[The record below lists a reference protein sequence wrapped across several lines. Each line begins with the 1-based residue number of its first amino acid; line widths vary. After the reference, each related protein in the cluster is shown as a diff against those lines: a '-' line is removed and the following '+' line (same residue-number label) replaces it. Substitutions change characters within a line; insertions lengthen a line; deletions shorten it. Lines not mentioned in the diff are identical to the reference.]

1 MATKRNIIIDA
12 KRIILN
18 KIRLS
23 GTSLIMMVCFS
34 TMSFGQIDSQKMNIQ
49 DTTSNELLF
58 GFVNE
63 YINAINLYAKNNYP
77 AREQLNIAGNFFLQK
92 GEGNVVFDF
101 PGIKPVESFLI
112 GNYLTQMKLE
122 SIILKYKENLT
133 IQRCL
138 NNDLLSE
145 GVLIEKI
152 IINKK
157 NNEIK
162 EVKEFLKIKKDN
174 FGKLKIELLF
184 SSIFP
189 KSFEDALCDEN
200 NKIVNKNIASNSEPQ
215 QSLMFK
221 STTQNLDINIDDV
234 KKFIQNYIT
243 SLNNYAQNNYPISE
257 RLIIEKEYFL
267 NEGEGNVVLDF
278 PTIQAREN
286 ELIRDYLT
294 GMKNN
299 SIILEYDLEN
309 IEVTKCSLKED
320 SFYGVRI
327 NKIIVNKR
335 TNKILSSKEII
346 IIYINEEQEIKINF
360 IVSSIF
366 PTTFNA
372 TICQPINNTPTLEIK
387 LITESISDI
396 QPSSANINVRIELN
410 GSAELEPDNE
420 NKNYTKGI
428 VISKNPET
436 NIDLWSI
443 FYCGQ
448 SLKNFIYKLNNL
460 TPNTTYF
467 IRAYVKNGSN
477 MIYGNQQSFTT
488 LAEKNLKIPTLSTR
502 FDSSEKTNEAISGG
516 NIISDGG
523 DEIYSKGILWTT
535 NIKSDIALWT
545 ETNEGGNSKSFS
557 SVLTNLTPNT
567 TYYAIAFATNSIGTG
582 YGNMIS
588 FIKRENKKEEIS
600 YTKIGYQ
607 TWMNKNLAIDRFKN
621 GDIIPMAKTDEEWQR
636 AAERKQPAWCY
647 YNNDVSNGEIYGKL
661 YNWYAV
667 NDSRGICPESWH
679 VPSDNEWMLLTNYFS
694 GINTAGGKL
703 KETKKNYWQAPN
715 VGATNIKGFSAL
727 PGGYRDFDGSFYL
740 IGYQGFFWSHTK
752 NNDEYAW
759 GRTMYNS
766 NAGVNRYYYEMSL
779 GASIRCLKD

>member
-1 MATKRNIIIDA
+1 MATKRNIIIDV

-18 KIRLS
+18 KVRLS
-23 GTSLIMMVCFS
+23 SISLLITACFS
-34 TMSFGQIDSQKMNIQ
+34 TMSFCRIDSKKMNIP
-49 DTTSNELLF
+49 DTTSNEVLF

-63 YINAINLYAKNNYP
+63 YINAMNLFAKNNYP
-77 AREQLNIAGNFFLQK
+77 AKEKLNIAGDFFLQK
-92 GEGNVVFDF
+92 GEGNVVLDF
-101 PGIKPVESFLI
+101 PGIKPAENFLI
-112 GNYLTQMKLE
+112 GSYLTQMKLE

-189 KSFEDALCDEN
+189 KSFEEALCEEN
-200 NKIVNKNIASNSEPQ
+200 MIINKNITYNSEPQ

-221 STTQNLDINIDDV
+221 STPQNVDINIDDV

-278 PTIQAREN
+278 PTIQTREN
-286 ELIRDYLT
+286 EMIRDYLT

-309 IEVTKCSLKED
+309 IGVTKCSLKED
-320 SFYGVRI
+320 LFYGVRI
-327 NKIIVNKR
+327 NKIIVNKK
-335 TNKILSSKEII
+335 TNKILSTKEII
-346 IIYINEEQEIKINF
+346 SIYINEEQEIKINF

-366 PTTFNA
+366 PNTFNA
-372 TICQPINNTPTLEIK
+372 TICQPINNTPSIELK
-387 LITESISDI
+387 LITESITDI
-396 QPSSANINVRIELN
+396 QPNSANINVRIELN
-410 GSAELEPDNE
+410 GSTELEADNE

-428 VISKNPET
+428 VISKNPNT

-443 FYCGQ
+443 LYYGQ

-523 DEIYSKGILWTT
+523 DEIYSKGLLWTT

-588 FIKRENKKEEIS
+588 FIKRENKKEKIS
-600 YTKIGYQ
+600 YTNIGYQ

-621 GDIIPMAKTDEEWQR
+621 GDIIPMAKTAEEWQR

-647 YNNDVSNGEIYGKL
+647 YNDDEAKGEIYGKL

-679 VPSDNEWMLLTNYFS
+679 VASDNEWMLLTNYFS

-703 KETKKNYWQAPN
+703 KASKTNYWQAPN
-715 VGATNIKGFSAL
+715 VGATNIRGFSAL

-740 IGYQGFFWSHTK
+740 IGYQSFFWSNTK

>member
-1 MATKRNIIIDA
+1 
-12 KRIILN
+12 
-18 KIRLS
+18 
-23 GTSLIMMVCFS
+23 
-34 TMSFGQIDSQKMNIQ
+34 MN
-49 DTTSNELLF
+49 LF
-58 GFVNE
+58 
-63 YINAINLYAKNNYP
+63 AKNNYP
-77 AREQLNIAGNFFLQK
+77 AKEQLNIAGDFFLQK
-92 GEGNVVFDF
+92 GEGNVVLDF
-101 PGIKPVESFLI
+101 PGIKPAENFLI
-112 GNYLTQMKLE
+112 GSYLTQMKLE

-189 KSFEDALCDEN
+189 KSFEVVLCKEN
-200 NKIVNKNIASNSEPQ
+200 MIINKNIASNSEPE

-221 STTQNLDINIDDV
+221 STPQNVDINIDDV

-278 PTIQAREN
+278 PTIQTREN
-286 ELIRDYLT
+286 EMIRDYLT

-309 IEVTKCSLKED
+309 IGVTKCSLKED
-320 SFYGVRI
+320 LFYGVRI
-327 NKIIVNKR
+327 NKIIVNKK
-335 TNKILSSKEII
+335 TNKILSTKEII
-346 IIYINEEQEIKINF
+346 SIYINEEQKIKINF

-366 PTTFNA
+366 PNTFNA
-372 TICQPINNTPTLEIK
+372 TICQPIKNTPSIELK
-387 LITESISDI
+387 LITESITDI

-410 GSAELEPDNE
+410 GSTELEADNE

-443 FYCGQ
+443 FYYGQ

-567 TYYAIAFATNSIGTG
+567 TYYARAFATNSIGTG

-588 FIKRENKKEEIS
+588 FIKRENKKEEFKYI
-600 YTKIGYQ
+600 KGYQ
-607 TWMNKNLAIDRFKN
+607 IWMDKNLDIDRFKN
-621 GDIIPMAKTDEEWQR
+621 GDIIPMAKTAEEWQS

-647 YNNDVSNGEIYGKL
+647 YNDDEAKGEIYGKL

-667 NDSRGICPESWH
+667 NDLRGVCPEGWH
-679 VPSDNEWMLLTNYFS
+679 IASDNEWMLLTNYLG
-694 GINTAGGKL
+694 GIKKAGGKL
-703 KETKKNYWQAPN
+703 KATKTNYWQAPN
-715 VGATNIKGFSAL
+715 VGATNISGFSAL

-740 IGYQGFFWSHTK
+740 RGYQGFFWSHTK
-752 NNDEYAW
+752 NNSEYAW
-759 GRTMYNS
+759 GRTIFNN

-779 GASIRCLKD
+779 GASIRCLRD

>member
-1 MATKRNIIIDA
+1 MATKRNIIIDV

-18 KIRLS
+18 KVRLS
-23 GTSLIMMVCFS
+23 GISLIIMACFS
-34 TMSFGQIDSQKMNIQ
+34 TMSFGENDSKKMNIP
-49 DTTSNELLF
+49 DTTSNEVLF

-63 YINAINLYAKNNYP
+63 YINAMNLFAKNNYP
-77 AREQLNIAGNFFLQK
+77 AKEQLNIAGDFFLQK
-92 GEGNVVFDF
+92 GEGNVVLDF
-101 PGIKPVESFLI
+101 PGIKPSENFLI
-112 GNYLTQMKLE
+112 GSYLTQMKIE

-138 NNDLLSE
+138 HNGLLNE
-145 GVLIEKI
+145 GILIEKI

-189 KSFEDALCDEN
+189 KSFEDALCEEN
-200 NKIVNKNIASNSEPQ
+200 MIINKNITSNSEPQ

-221 STTQNLDINIDDV
+221 SATQNVDINIDDV

-278 PTIQAREN
+278 PTIQTREN
-286 ELIRDYLT
+286 EMIRDYLT

-309 IEVTKCSLKED
+309 IGVTKCSLKED
-320 SFYGVRI
+320 LFYGVRI
-327 NKIIVNKR
+327 NKIIVNKK
-335 TNKILSSKEII
+335 TNKILSTKEII
-346 IIYINEEQEIKINF
+346 SIYINEEQEIKINF

-366 PTTFNA
+366 PNTFNA
-372 TICQPINNTPTLEIK
+372 TICQPVNNTPSIELK
-387 LITESISDI
+387 LITESITDI
-396 QPSSANINVRIELN
+396 QPNSANINVRIELN
-410 GSAELEPDNE
+410 GSTELEADNE

-428 VISKNPET
+428 VISKNPNT

-443 FYCGQ
+443 LYYGQ

-535 NIKSDIALWT
+535 NIKSNIALWT

-567 TYYAIAFATNSIGTG
+567 TYYARAFATNSIGTG

-588 FIKRENKKEEIS
+588 FIKRENKKEEFS
-600 YTKIGYQ
+600 YMKIGYQ

-621 GDIIPMAKTDEEWQR
+621 GDIIPMAKTAEEWQI

-647 YNNDVSNGEIYGKL
+647 YNDDVTNGEIYGKL

-667 NDSRGICPESWH
+667 NDLRGICPEGWH
-679 VPSDNEWMLLTNYFS
+679 IASDNEWMLLTNYLG

-703 KETKKNYWQAPN
+703 KATKTNYWQVPN
-715 VGATNIKGFSAL
+715 VGATNISSFSAL
-727 PGGYRDFDGSFYL
+727 PGGYRDFDGGFYL
-740 IGYQGFFWSHTK
+740 RGYQGFFWSHTK
-752 NNDEYAW
+752 NNSEYAW
-759 GRTMYNS
+759 GRTIFNN